1 MGNIL
6 LNLRYLLAP
15 ILIIV
20 AGTGVLIGGMFA
32 WIGVILLFVGLLV
45 DIATKFETT
54 GVGFD
59 KNGDTRG
66 WSTFQNLT
74 MYFMLPVFVLFQL
87 VMAWRVYSFMAFG
100 GAEGELLTMVFGLIP
115 MYEGITGI
123 NLIGATLS
131 SGIFIGI
138 GIIYGHELSH
148 TKGFGFV
155 ISRMMMALSGSA
167 HFCYAHV
174 YLSLIHI

>member
-15 ILIIV
+15 VLIIV
-20 AGTGVLIGGMFA
+20 AGAGVLIGGIMA
-32 WIGVILLFVGLLV
+32 WLGVVLLFVGLLV

-54 GVGFD
+54 GVGYD
-59 KNGDTRG
+59 SEGNSLG
-66 WSTFQNLT
+66 WASFQNLT
-74 MYFMLPVFVLFQL
+74 MYFMLPIFVLFQL

-100 GAEGELLTMVFGLIP
+100 GAEGELVTTIFGLIP
-115 MYEGITGI
+115 MYEGITVV

-138 GIIYGHELSH
+138 GIIYGH
-148 TKGFGFV
+148 
-155 ISRMMMALSGSA
+155 
-167 HFCYAHV
+167 
-174 YLSLIHI
+174 